1 MKHTLNI
8 PILGF
13 AAYSG
18 TGKTTLLEALI
29 PKLTKAGL
37 RIGMLKHAHHNF
49 DVDQPGKDS
58 HRLRKAG
65 ASQMLI
71 SSRNRFALM
80 TETPESESEFDY
92 LLTRFDEDKLD
103 VVLVEGCK
111 NIAFPKIEL
120 HREEVG
126 KPWLHPN
133 DENIIAIAS
142 DSGELDS
149 ELPQMNIND
158 LEAIAQFV
166 IQYVQE
172 AKAPKS
178 KEKEAACCD
187 TLSPAFLSVVQG
199 QEKILSLVNTVSE
212 TEACKIED
220 AYGRVLADHVVSP
233 VNVPQYTNSA
243 MDGYAI
249 RGDDVER
256 ESYQV
261 VAKVMAGHAYD
272 KPLEVGQAV
281 KIMTGAPTPIN
292 GDTVVMREQAS
303 KDGDTVTFNGASIK
317 TGQNVRQAGED
328 LAIGNDV
335 FTAGT
340 RLASP
345 EMGMIASLG
354 FGEANVFR
362 KLKVAVFST
371 GDEVQAPGTEQKANS
386 IYDSNRFTIMGM
398 LEKLGC
404 EILDFGILE
413 DNEQLMIEALENASA
428 QADVVMTSGGV
439 SVGDADYIKLAL
451 DKLGQIDFWRINM
464 RPGRPLAFGQINDK
478 PFFGLPGNPVAVM
491 VSFINF
497 VEPALRKMQG
507 EQGWKPLKVSA
518 IATENLR
525 SRQGRTEFSRGIYE
539 LDETGRL
546 TVRTTGKQGSGILR
560 SMSEANCLIEISPAV
575 DTVKAGESVTIIP
588 LQAESRPIQNSK
600 VSMSG
605 LFIDYRKIFQ
615 RDSYG
620 SHHSLHL
627 QRPRQRTDVLVPA
640 TPQHSRSSCRSRRYR
655 YH

>member
-8 PILGF
+8 PTLGF

-18 TGKTTLLEALI
+18 TGKTTLLEALL
-29 PKLTKAGL
+29 PKLTEAGL

-49 DVDQPGKDS
+49 DVDKPGKDS
-58 HRLRKAG
+58 YRLRKAG

-71 SSRNRFALM
+71 ASRNRFALM
-80 TETPESESEFDY
+80 TETPEAEAEFEY

-126 KPWLHPN
+126 KPWLYPH

-142 DSGELDS
+142 DSAELDS

-158 LEAIAQFV
+158 LDAIAQFV
-166 IQYVQE
+166 LQYVQD

-178 KEKEAACCD
+178 KEKDTACCD

-212 TEACKIED
+212 IEACKIEN
-220 AYGRVLADHVVSP
+220 AYGRVLAEHIISP

-249 RGDDVER
+249 RSDDVDR
-256 ESYQV
+256 DSYQV
-261 VAKVMAGHAYD
+261 VAEVMAGHAYD
-272 KPLEVGQAV
+272 QPLQVGQAV
-281 KIMTGAPTPIN
+281 KIMTGAPTPLN

-303 KDGDTVTFNGASIK
+303 QEGDKVTFNGAHIK
-317 TGQNVRQAGED
+317 AGQNVRQAGED
-328 LAIGNDV
+328 LAIGSDV

-464 RPGRPLAFGQINDK
+464 RPGRPLAFGQINNK

-507 EQGWKPLKVSA
+507 EQGWKPLKVNA

-539 LDETGRL
+539 LDDTGRL

-560 SMSEANCLIEISPAV
+560 SMSEANCLIEISPAI

-588 LQAESRPIQNSK
+588 LQGRI
-600 VSMSG
+600 
-605 LFIDYRKIFQ
+605 
-615 RDSYG
+615 
-620 SHHSLHL
+620 
-627 QRPRQRTDVLVPA
+627 
-640 TPQHSRSSCRSRRYR
+640 
-655 YH
+655 

>member
-18 TGKTTLLEALI
+18 TGKTTLLEALL
-29 PKLTKAGL
+29 PKLTEAGL

-49 DVDQPGKDS
+49 DVDKPGKDS
-58 HRLRKAG
+58 YRLRKAG

-71 SSRNRFALM
+71 ASRNRFALM
-80 TETPESESEFDY
+80 TETPEAEAEFEF
-92 LLTRFDEDKLD
+92 LLTRFDEDMLD

-126 KPWLHPN
+126 KPWLYPN

-142 DSGELDS
+142 DGGELDS

-166 IQYVQE
+166 IQYVQD
-172 AKAPKS
+172 AKAPKN

-212 TEACKIED
+212 IEACKIEN
-220 AYGRVLADHVVSP
+220 AYGRVLAEHIVSP

-249 RGDDVER
+249 RSDDVDR
-256 ESYQV
+256 DSYQV
-261 VAKVMAGHAYD
+261 IAEVMAGHAYD
-272 KPLEVGQAV
+272 QPLEVGQAV
-281 KIMTGAPTPIN
+281 KIMTGAPTPRN
-292 GDTVVMREQAS
+292 GDTVVMREQAIQE
-303 KDGDTVTFNGASIK
+303 GDKVTFNGANIK
-317 TGQNVRQAGED
+317 AGQNVRQAGED
-328 LAIGNDV
+328 LAIGSDV

-371 GDEVQAPGTEQKANS
+371 GDEVQPPGTEQKANS

-464 RPGRPLAFGQINDK
+464 RPGRPLAFGQINNK

-507 EQGWKPLKVSA
+507 EQGWKPLKVNA

-525 SRQGRTEFSRGIYE
+525 SRQGRTEFSRGVYE
-539 LDETGRL
+539 LDATGRL

-560 SMSEANCLIEISPAV
+560 SMSEANCLIEISPAI

-588 LQAESRPIQNSK
+588 LQGRI
-600 VSMSG
+600 
-605 LFIDYRKIFQ
+605 
-615 RDSYG
+615 
-620 SHHSLHL
+620 
-627 QRPRQRTDVLVPA
+627 
-640 TPQHSRSSCRSRRYR
+640 
-655 YH
+655 

>member
-18 TGKTTLLEALI
+18 TGKTTLLEALL
-29 PKLTKAGL
+29 PKLTEAGL

-49 DVDQPGKDS
+49 DVDKPGKDS
-58 HRLRKAG
+58 YRLRKAG

-71 SSRNRFALM
+71 ASRNRFALM
-80 TETPESESEFDY
+80 TETPEAEAEFEY

-126 KPWLHPN
+126 KPWLYPN

-158 LEAIAQFV
+158 LDAIAQFV
-166 IQYVQE
+166 LQYVQD

-178 KEKEAACCD
+178 KEKDAACCD
-187 TLSPAFLSVVQG
+187 TLSPAFLSVIQG

-212 TEACKIED
+212 IEACKIEN
-220 AYGRVLADHVVSP
+220 AYGRVLAEDIISP

-249 RGDDVER
+249 RSDDVDR
-256 ESYQV
+256 DSYQV
-261 VAKVMAGHAYD
+261 VAEVMAGHAYD
-272 KPLEVGQAV
+272 QPLEVGQAV
-281 KIMTGAPTPIN
+281 KIMTGAPTPLN

-303 KDGDTVTFNGASIK
+303 QEGDKVTFNGANIK
-317 TGQNVRQAGED
+317 AGQNVRQAGED
-328 LAIGNDV
+328 LAIGSDV

-439 SVGDADYIKLAL
+439 SVGDADCIKLAL

-464 RPGRPLAFGQINDK
+464 RPGRPLAFGQINNK

-507 EQGWKPLKVSA
+507 EQGWKPLKVNA

-539 LDETGRL
+539 LDDTGRL

-560 SMSEANCLIEISPAV
+560 SMSEANCLIEISPAI

-588 LQAESRPIQNSK
+588 LQGRI
-600 VSMSG
+600 
-605 LFIDYRKIFQ
+605 
-615 RDSYG
+615 
-620 SHHSLHL
+620 
-627 QRPRQRTDVLVPA
+627 
-640 TPQHSRSSCRSRRYR
+640 
-655 YH
+655 

>member
-18 TGKTTLLEALI
+18 TGKTTLLEALL
-29 PKLTKAGL
+29 PKLTEAGL

-49 DVDQPGKDS
+49 DVDKPGKDS
-58 HRLRKAG
+58 YRLRKAG

-71 SSRNRFALM
+71 ASRNRFALM
-80 TETPESESEFDY
+80 TETPEAEAEFEY
-92 LLTRFDEDKLD
+92 LLTRFDEDMID

-126 KPWLHPN
+126 KPWLYPH
-133 DENIIAIAS
+133 DDNIIAIAS
-142 DSGELDS
+142 DSAELDS

-158 LEAIAQFV
+158 LDAIAQFV
-166 IQYVQE
+166 LQYVQD

-178 KEKEAACCD
+178 KEKDAACCD

-212 TEACKIED
+212 IEACKIEN
-220 AYGRVLADHVVSP
+220 AYGRVLAEDIISP
-233 VNVPQYTNSA
+233 VNVPKYTNSA

-249 RGDDVER
+249 RSDDVDR
-256 ESYQV
+256 DSYQI
-261 VAKVMAGHAYD
+261 VAEVMAGHAYD
-272 KPLEVGQAV
+272 QPLEVGQAV
-281 KIMTGAPTPIN
+281 KIMTGAPTPLN
-292 GDTVVMREQAS
+292 GDIVVMREQAS
-303 KDGDTVTFNGASIK
+303 QEGDKVTFNGANIK
-317 TGQNVRQAGED
+317 AGQNVRQAGED
-328 LAIGNDV
+328 LAIGSDV
-335 FTAGT
+335 FAAGT

-464 RPGRPLAFGQINDK
+464 RPGRPLAFGQINNK

-507 EQGWKPLKVSA
+507 EQGWKPLKVNA

-539 LDETGRL
+539 LDDTGRL

-560 SMSEANCLIEISPAV
+560 SMSEANCLIEISPAI

-588 LQAESRPIQNSK
+588 LQGRI
-600 VSMSG
+600 
-605 LFIDYRKIFQ
+605 
-615 RDSYG
+615 
-620 SHHSLHL
+620 
-627 QRPRQRTDVLVPA
+627 
-640 TPQHSRSSCRSRRYR
+640 
-655 YH
+655 

>member
-18 TGKTTLLEALI
+18 TGKTTLLEALL
-29 PKLTKAGL
+29 PKLTEAGL

-49 DVDQPGKDS
+49 DVDKPGKDS
-58 HRLRKAG
+58 YRLRKAG

-71 SSRNRFALM
+71 ASRNRYALM
-80 TETPESESEFDY
+80 TETPEAEAEFEY

-126 KPWLHPN
+126 KPWLYPH
-133 DENIIAIAS
+133 DDNIIAIAS
-142 DSGELDS
+142 DSAELDS

-158 LEAIAQFV
+158 LDAIAQFV
-166 IQYVQE
+166 LQYVQD

-178 KEKEAACCD
+178 KEKDAACCD

-212 TEACKIED
+212 IEACKIEN
-220 AYGRVLADHVVSP
+220 AYGRVLAEHIVSP

-249 RGDDVER
+249 RSDDVDR
-256 ESYQV
+256 DSYQV
-261 VAKVMAGHAYD
+261 VAEVMAGHAYD
-272 KPLEVGQAV
+272 QPLEVGQAV
-281 KIMTGAPTPIN
+281 KIMTGAPTPRN
-292 GDTVVMREQAS
+292 GDTVVMREQAIQE
-303 KDGDTVTFNGASIK
+303 GDKVTFNGANIK
-317 TGQNVRQAGED
+317 AGQNVRQAGED
-328 LAIGNDV
+328 LAIGSDV

-464 RPGRPLAFGQINDK
+464 RPGRPLAAGQINNK

-507 EQGWKPLKVSA
+507 EQGWKPLKVNA

-539 LDETGRL
+539 LDDTGRL

-560 SMSEANCLIEISPAV
+560 SMSEANCLIEISPAI

-588 LQAESRPIQNSK
+588 LQGRI
-600 VSMSG
+600 
-605 LFIDYRKIFQ
+605 
-615 RDSYG
+615 
-620 SHHSLHL
+620 
-627 QRPRQRTDVLVPA
+627 
-640 TPQHSRSSCRSRRYR
+640 
-655 YH
+655 

>member
-18 TGKTTLLEALI
+18 TGKTTLLEALL
-29 PKLTKAGL
+29 PKLTEAGL

-49 DVDQPGKDS
+49 DVDKPGKDS
-58 HRLRKAG
+58 YRLRKAG

-71 SSRNRFALM
+71 ASRNRFALM
-80 TETPESESEFDY
+80 TETPEAEAEFEY
-92 LLTRFDEDKLD
+92 LLTRFDEDMLD

-126 KPWLHPN
+126 KPWLYPH

-142 DSGELDS
+142 DSAELDS

-158 LEAIAQFV
+158 LDAIAQFV
-166 IQYVQE
+166 LQYVQD

-178 KEKEAACCD
+178 KEKDAACCD

-212 TEACKIED
+212 IEACKIEN
-220 AYGRVLADHVVSP
+220 AYGRVLAEHIISP

-249 RGDDVER
+249 RSDNVDR
-256 ESYQV
+256 DSYQV
-261 VAKVMAGHAYD
+261 VAEVMAGHAYD
-272 KPLEVGQAV
+272 QPLEVGQAV
-281 KIMTGAPTPIN
+281 KIMTGAPTPLN

-303 KDGDTVTFNGASIK
+303 QEGDKVTFNGAHIK
-317 TGQNVRQAGED
+317 AGQNVRQAGED
-328 LAIGNDV
+328 LAIGSDV

-464 RPGRPLAFGQINDK
+464 RPGRPLAFGQINNK

-539 LDETGRL
+539 LDDTGRL

-560 SMSEANCLIEISPAV
+560 SMSEANCLIEISPAI

-588 LQAESRPIQNSK
+588 LQGRI
-600 VSMSG
+600 
-605 LFIDYRKIFQ
+605 
-615 RDSYG
+615 
-620 SHHSLHL
+620 
-627 QRPRQRTDVLVPA
+627 
-640 TPQHSRSSCRSRRYR
+640 
-655 YH
+655 

>member
-18 TGKTTLLEALI
+18 TGKTTLLEALL
-29 PKLTKAGL
+29 PKLTEAGL

-49 DVDQPGKDS
+49 DVDKPGKDS
-58 HRLRKAG
+58 YRLRKAG

-71 SSRNRFALM
+71 ASRNRFALM
-80 TETPESESEFDY
+80 TETPEAEAEFEY

-126 KPWLHPN
+126 KPWLYPH

-142 DSGELDS
+142 DSAELDS

-158 LEAIAQFV
+158 LDAIAQFV
-166 IQYVQE
+166 LQYVQD

-178 KEKEAACCD
+178 KEKDAACCD

-212 TEACKIED
+212 IEACKIEN
-220 AYGRVLADHVVSP
+220 AYGRVLAEDIISP

-249 RGDDVER
+249 RSDDVDR
-256 ESYQV
+256 DSYQI
-261 VAKVMAGHAYD
+261 VAEVMAGHAYD
-272 KPLEVGQAV
+272 QPLEVGQAV
-281 KIMTGAPTPIN
+281 KIMTGAPTPRN

-303 KDGDTVTFNGASIK
+303 QEGDKVTFNGAHIK
-317 TGQNVRQAGED
+317 AGQNVRQAGED
-328 LAIGNDV
+328 LAIGSDV

-464 RPGRPLAFGQINDK
+464 RPGRPLAFGQINNK

-507 EQGWKPLKVSA
+507 EQGWKPLKVNA

-539 LDETGRL
+539 LDDTGRL

-560 SMSEANCLIEISPAV
+560 SMSEANCLIEISPTI

-588 LQAESRPIQNSK
+588 LQGRI
-600 VSMSG
+600 
-605 LFIDYRKIFQ
+605 
-615 RDSYG
+615 
-620 SHHSLHL
+620 
-627 QRPRQRTDVLVPA
+627 
-640 TPQHSRSSCRSRRYR
+640 
-655 YH
+655 

>member
-18 TGKTTLLEALI
+18 TGKTTLLEALL
-29 PKLTKAGL
+29 PKLTDAGL

-149 ELPQMNIND
+149 DLPQMNIND

-261 VAKVMAGHAYD
+261 VAEVMAGHAYD
-272 KPLEVGQAV
+272 QPLEVGQAV

-303 KDGDTVTFNGASIK
+303 QDGDTVTFNGASIR

-328 LAIGNDV
+328 LAIGSDV

-588 LQAESRPIQNSK
+588 LQGRI
-600 VSMSG
+600 
-605 LFIDYRKIFQ
+605 
-615 RDSYG
+615 
-620 SHHSLHL
+620 
-627 QRPRQRTDVLVPA
+627 
-640 TPQHSRSSCRSRRYR
+640 
-655 YH
+655 

>member
-18 TGKTTLLEALI
+18 TGKTTLLEALL
-29 PKLTKAGL
+29 PKLTEAGL

-49 DVDQPGKDS
+49 DVDKPGKDS
-58 HRLRKAG
+58 YRLRKAG

-71 SSRNRFALM
+71 ASRNRFALM
-80 TETPESESEFDY
+80 TETPEAEAEFEY

-126 KPWLHPN
+126 KPWLYPH
-133 DENIIAIAS
+133 DDNIIAIAS
-142 DSGELDS
+142 DTAELDS

-158 LEAIAQFV
+158 LDAIAQFV
-166 IQYVQE
+166 LQYVQE
-172 AKAPKS
+172 AKEPKS
-178 KEKEAACCD
+178 KEKDAACCD

-212 TEACKIED
+212 IEACKIEN
-220 AYGRVLADHVVSP
+220 AYGRVLAEHIISP

-249 RGDDVER
+249 RSDDVDR
-256 ESYQV
+256 DSYQV
-261 VAKVMAGHAYD
+261 VAEVMAGHAYD
-272 KPLEVGQAV
+272 QPLQVGQAV
-281 KIMTGAPTPIN
+281 KIMTGAPTPLN

-303 KDGDTVTFNGASIK
+303 QEGDKVTFNCAHIK
-317 TGQNVRQAGED
+317 AGQNVRQAGED
-328 LAIGNDV
+328 LAICSDV

-464 RPGRPLAFGQINDK
+464 RPGRPLAFGQINNK

-507 EQGWKPLKVSA
+507 EQGWKPLKVNA

-539 LDETGRL
+539 LDNTGRL

-560 SMSEANCLIEISPAV
+560 SMSEANCLIEISPAI

-588 LQAESRPIQNSK
+588 LQGRI
-600 VSMSG
+600 
-605 LFIDYRKIFQ
+605 
-615 RDSYG
+615 
-620 SHHSLHL
+620 
-627 QRPRQRTDVLVPA
+627 
-640 TPQHSRSSCRSRRYR
+640 
-655 YH
+655 

>member
-8 PILGF
+8 PIIGF

-18 TGKTTLLEALI
+18 TGKTTLLEALL
-29 PKLTKAGL
+29 PKLTEAGL

-49 DVDQPGKDS
+49 DVDKPGKDS
-58 HRLRKAG
+58 YRLRKAG

-71 SSRNRFALM
+71 ASRNRFALM
-80 TETPESESEFDY
+80 TETPEAEAEFEY

-126 KPWLHPN
+126 KPWLYPH

-142 DSGELDS
+142 DTAELDS

-158 LEAIAQFV
+158 LDAIAQFV
-166 IQYVQE
+166 LQYVQE

-178 KEKEAACCD
+178 KEKDAACCD

-212 TEACKIED
+212 IEACKIEN
-220 AYGRVLADHVVSP
+220 AYGRVLAEDIISP

-249 RGDDVER
+249 RSDDVDR
-256 ESYQV
+256 DSYQV
-261 VAKVMAGHAYD
+261 VAEVMAGHAYD
-272 KPLEVGQAV
+272 QPLEVGQAV
-281 KIMTGAPTPIN
+281 KIMTGAPTPRN
-292 GDTVVMREQAS
+292 GDTVVMREQAFQE
-303 KDGDTVTFNGASIK
+303 GDKVTFNGANIK
-317 TGQNVRQAGED
+317 AGQNVRQAGED
-328 LAIGNDV
+328 LAIGSDV

-464 RPGRPLAFGQINDK
+464 RPGRPLAFGQINNK

-507 EQGWKPLKVSA
+507 EQGWKPLKVNA

-539 LDETGRL
+539 LDDTGRL

-560 SMSEANCLIEISPAV
+560 SMSEANCLIEISPAI

-588 LQAESRPIQNSK
+588 LQGRI
-600 VSMSG
+600 
-605 LFIDYRKIFQ
+605 
-615 RDSYG
+615 
-620 SHHSLHL
+620 
-627 QRPRQRTDVLVPA
+627 
-640 TPQHSRSSCRSRRYR
+640 
-655 YH
+655 

>member
-18 TGKTTLLEALI
+18 TGKTTLLEALL
-29 PKLTKAGL
+29 PKLTEAGL

-49 DVDQPGKDS
+49 DVDKPGKDS
-58 HRLRKAG
+58 YRLRKAG

-71 SSRNRFALM
+71 ASRNRFALM
-80 TETPESESEFDY
+80 TETPEAEAEFEF
-92 LLTRFDEDKLD
+92 LLTRFDEDMLD

-126 KPWLHPN
+126 KPWLYPN

-142 DSGELDS
+142 DGGELDS

-172 AKAPKS
+172 AKAPKN

-212 TEACKIED
+212 IEACKIEN
-220 AYGRVLADHVVSP
+220 AYGRVLAEHIVSP

-249 RGDDVER
+249 RSDDVDR
-256 ESYQV
+256 DSYQV
-261 VAKVMAGHAYD
+261 VAEVMAGHAYD
-272 KPLEVGQAV
+272 QPLEVGQAV
-281 KIMTGAPTPIN
+281 KIMTGAPTPTN
-292 GDTVVMREQAS
+292 GDTVVMREQA
-303 KDGDTVTFNGASIK
+303 KQDGDTVTFNGASIK

-328 LAIGNDV
+328 LAIGSDV

-413 DNEQLMIEALENASA
+413 DNEKLMIEALENASA

-464 RPGRPLAFGQINDK
+464 RPGRPLAFGQINNK

-507 EQGWKPLKVSA
+507 EQGWKPLKVNA

-525 SRQGRTEFSRGIYE
+525 SRQGRTEFSRGVYE
-539 LDETGRL
+539 LDATGRL

-560 SMSEANCLIEISPAV
+560 SMSEANCLIEISPAI

-588 LQAESRPIQNSK
+588 LQGRI
-600 VSMSG
+600 
-605 LFIDYRKIFQ
+605 
-615 RDSYG
+615 
-620 SHHSLHL
+620 
-627 QRPRQRTDVLVPA
+627 
-640 TPQHSRSSCRSRRYR
+640 
-655 YH
+655 

>member
-18 TGKTTLLEALI
+18 TGKTTLLEALL
-29 PKLTKAGL
+29 PKLTEAGL

-49 DVDQPGKDS
+49 DVDKPGKDS
-58 HRLRKAG
+58 YRLRKAG

-71 SSRNRFALM
+71 ASRNRFALM
-80 TETPESESEFDY
+80 TETPEAEAEFEY

-126 KPWLHPN
+126 KPWLYPN

-142 DSGELDS
+142 DSAELDS

-172 AKAPKS
+172 AKAPQN

-212 TEACKIED
+212 IEACKIEN
-220 AYGRVLADHVVSP
+220 AYGRVLAEHIISP

-249 RGDDVER
+249 RSDDVDR
-256 ESYQV
+256 DSYQV
-261 VAKVMAGHAYD
+261 VAEVMAGHAYD
-272 KPLEVGQAV
+272 QPLEVGQAV
-281 KIMTGAPTPIN
+281 KIMTGAPTPLN

-303 KDGDTVTFNGASIK
+303 QEGDKVTFNGANIK
-317 TGQNVRQAGED
+317 AGQNVRQAGED
-328 LAIGNDV
+328 LVIGSDV

-464 RPGRPLAFGQINDK
+464 RPGRPLAFGQINNK
-478 PFFGLPGNPVAVM
+478 PFFGLPGNPVAM

-507 EQGWKPLKVSA
+507 EQGWRPLKVNA

-539 LDETGRL
+539 LDDTGRL

-560 SMSEANCLIEISPAV
+560 SMSEANCLIEISPPAI

-588 LQAESRPIQNSK
+588 LQGRI
-600 VSMSG
+600 
-605 LFIDYRKIFQ
+605 
-615 RDSYG
+615 
-620 SHHSLHL
+620 
-627 QRPRQRTDVLVPA
+627 
-640 TPQHSRSSCRSRRYR
+640 
-655 YH
+655 

>member
-18 TGKTTLLEALI
+18 TGKTTLLEALL
-29 PKLTKAGL
+29 PKLTEAGL

-49 DVDQPGKDS
+49 DVDKPGKDS
-58 HRLRKAG
+58 YRLRKAG

-71 SSRNRFALM
+71 ASRNRFALM
-80 TETPESESEFDY
+80 TETPEAEAEFEY

-126 KPWLHPN
+126 KPWLYPH

-142 DSGELDS
+142 DSAELDS

-158 LEAIAQFV
+158 LDAIAQFV
-166 IQYVQE
+166 LQYVQD

-178 KEKEAACCD
+178 KEKDAACCD

-212 TEACKIED
+212 IEACKIEN
-220 AYGRVLADHVVSP
+220 AYGRVLAKHIISP

-249 RGDDVER
+249 RSDDVDR
-256 ESYQV
+256 DSYQV
-261 VAKVMAGHAYD
+261 VAEVMAGHAYD
-272 KPLEVGQAV
+272 QPLEVGQAV
-281 KIMTGAPTPIN
+281 KIMTGAPTPRN

-303 KDGDTVTFNGASIK
+303 QEGDKVTFNGANIK
-317 TGQNVRQAGED
+317 AGQNVRQAGED
-328 LAIGNDV
+328 LAIGSDV

-464 RPGRPLAFGQINDK
+464 RPGRPLAFGQINNK

-507 EQGWKPLKVSA
+507 EQGWKPLKVNA

-539 LDETGRL
+539 LDNTGRL

-560 SMSEANCLIEISPAV
+560 SMSEANCLIEISPAI

-588 LQAESRPIQNSK
+588 LQGRI
-600 VSMSG
+600 
-605 LFIDYRKIFQ
+605 
-615 RDSYG
+615 
-620 SHHSLHL
+620 
-627 QRPRQRTDVLVPA
+627 
-640 TPQHSRSSCRSRRYR
+640 
-655 YH
+655 

>member
-18 TGKTTLLEALI
+18 TGKTTLLEALL
-29 PKLTKAGL
+29 PKLTEAGL

-49 DVDQPGKDS
+49 DVDKPGKDS
-58 HRLRKAG
+58 YRLRKAG

-71 SSRNRFALM
+71 ASRNRFALM
-80 TETPESESEFDY
+80 TETPEAEAEFEY
-92 LLTRFDEDKLD
+92 LLTRFDEDMLD

-126 KPWLHPN
+126 KPWLYPN

-142 DSGELDS
+142 DGGELDS

-172 AKAPKS
+172 AKAPKN

-212 TEACKIED
+212 IEACKIEN
-220 AYGRVLADHVVSP
+220 AYGRVLAEHIISP

-249 RGDDVER
+249 RSDDVDR
-256 ESYQV
+256 SSYQI
-261 VAKVMAGHAYD
+261 VAEVMAGHAYD
-272 KPLEVGQAV
+272 QPLEVGQAV
-281 KIMTGAPTPIN
+281 KIMTGAPTPRN

-303 KDGDTVTFNGASIK
+303 QEGDKVTFNGSNIK
-317 TGQNVRQAGED
+317 AGQNVRQAGED
-328 LAIGNDV
+328 LAIGSDV

-464 RPGRPLAFGQINDK
+464 RPGRPLAFGQINNK

-507 EQGWKPLKVSA
+507 EQGWKPLKVNA

-539 LDETGRL
+539 LDDTGRL

-560 SMSEANCLIEISPAV
+560 SMSEANCLIEISPAI

-588 LQAESRPIQNSK
+588 LQGRI
-600 VSMSG
+600 
-605 LFIDYRKIFQ
+605 
-615 RDSYG
+615 
-620 SHHSLHL
+620 
-627 QRPRQRTDVLVPA
+627 
-640 TPQHSRSSCRSRRYR
+640 
-655 YH
+655 

>member
-18 TGKTTLLEALI
+18 TGKTTLLEALL
-29 PKLTKAGL
+29 PKLTEAGL

-49 DVDQPGKDS
+49 DVDKPGKDS
-58 HRLRKAG
+58 YRLRKAG

-71 SSRNRFALM
+71 ASRNRFALM
-80 TETPESESEFDY
+80 TETPEAEAEFEY

-126 KPWLHPN
+126 KPWLYPH

-142 DSGELDS
+142 DSAELDS

-158 LEAIAQFV
+158 LDAIAQFV
-166 IQYVQE
+166 LQYVQD

-178 KEKEAACCD
+178 KEKDAACCD

-199 QEKILSLVNTVSE
+199 QEKVLSLVNTVSE
-212 TEACKIED
+212 IEACKIEN
-220 AYGRVLADHVVSP
+220 AYGRVLAEDIISP

-249 RGDDVER
+249 RSDDVDR
-256 ESYQV
+256 DSYQV
-261 VAKVMAGHAYD
+261 VAEVMAGHAYD
-272 KPLEVGQAV
+272 QPLEVGQAV
-281 KIMTGAPTPIN
+281 KIMTGAPTPLN

-303 KDGDTVTFNGASIK
+303 QEGDKVTFNGSNIK
-317 TGQNVRQAGED
+317 AGQNVRQAGED
-328 LAIGNDV
+328 LAIGSDV

-464 RPGRPLAFGQINDK
+464 RPGRPLAFGQINNK

-507 EQGWKPLKVSA
+507 EQGWKPLKVNA

-525 SRQGRTEFSRGIYE
+525 SRQCRTEFSRGIYE
-539 LDETGRL
+539 LDDTGRL

-560 SMSEANCLIEISPAV
+560 SMSEANCLIEISPAI
-575 DTVKAGESVTIIP
+575 DIVKAGESVTIIP
-588 LQAESRPIQNSK
+588 LQGRI
-600 VSMSG
+600 
-605 LFIDYRKIFQ
+605 
-615 RDSYG
+615 
-620 SHHSLHL
+620 
-627 QRPRQRTDVLVPA
+627 
-640 TPQHSRSSCRSRRYR
+640 
-655 YH
+655 

>member
-18 TGKTTLLEALI
+18 TGKTTLLEALL
-29 PKLTKAGL
+29 PKLTEAGL

-49 DVDQPGKDS
+49 DVDKPGKDS
-58 HRLRKAG
+58 YRLRKAG

-71 SSRNRFALM
+71 ASRNRYALM
-80 TETPESESEFDY
+80 TETPEAEAEFEY

-126 KPWLHPN
+126 KPWLYPH

-142 DSGELDS
+142 DTAELDS

-158 LEAIAQFV
+158 LDAIAQFV
-166 IQYVQE
+166 LQYVQE

-178 KEKEAACCD
+178 KEKDAACCD

-212 TEACKIED
+212 IEACKIEN
-220 AYGRVLADHVVSP
+220 AYGRVLAEDIISP

-249 RGDDVER
+249 RSDDVDR
-256 ESYQV
+256 DSYQV
-261 VAKVMAGHAYD
+261 VAEVMAGHAYD
-272 KPLEVGQAV
+272 QPLEVGQAV
-281 KIMTGAPTPIN
+281 KIMTGAPTPPN

-303 KDGDTVTFNGASIK
+303 QEGDKVTFNGSNIK
-317 TGQNVRQAGED
+317 AGQNVRQAGED
-328 LAIGNDV
+328 LAIGSDV

-464 RPGRPLAFGQINDK
+464 RPGRPLAFGQINNK

-507 EQGWKPLKVSA
+507 EQGWKPLKVNA

-525 SRQGRTEFSRGIYE
+525 SRQGRTEFSRGVYE
-539 LDETGRL
+539 LDDTGHL

-560 SMSEANCLIEISPAV
+560 SMSEANCLIEISPAI

-588 LQAESRPIQNSK
+588 LQGRI
-600 VSMSG
+600 
-605 LFIDYRKIFQ
+605 
-615 RDSYG
+615 
-620 SHHSLHL
+620 
-627 QRPRQRTDVLVPA
+627 
-640 TPQHSRSSCRSRRYR
+640 
-655 YH
+655 

>member
-18 TGKTTLLEALI
+18 TGKTTLLEALL
-29 PKLTKAGL
+29 PKLTEAGL

-49 DVDQPGKDS
+49 DVDKPGKDS
-58 HRLRKAG
+58 YRLRKAG

-71 SSRNRFALM
+71 ASRNRFALM
-80 TETPESESEFDY
+80 TETPEAEAEFEY

-126 KPWLHPN
+126 KPWLYPH

-142 DSGELDS
+142 DSAELDS

-158 LEAIAQFV
+158 LDAIAQFV
-166 IQYVQE
+166 LQYVQD

-178 KEKEAACCD
+178 KEKDAACCD

-212 TEACKIED
+212 IEACKIEN
-220 AYGRVLADHVVSP
+220 AYGRVLAEHIISP

-249 RGDDVER
+249 RSDDIER
-256 ESYQV
+256 DSYQV
-261 VAKVMAGHAYD
+261 VAEVMAGHAYD
-272 KPLEVGQAV
+272 QPLEVGQAV
-281 KIMTGAPTPIN
+281 KIMTGAPTPLN

-303 KDGDTVTFNGASIK
+303 QEGDKVTFNGANIK
-317 TGQNVRQAGED
+317 AGQNVRQAGED
-328 LAIGNDV
+328 LAIGSDV

-354 FGEANVFR
+354 FGEANVFH

-464 RPGRPLAFGQINDK
+464 RPGRPLAFGQINNK

-507 EQGWKPLKVSA
+507 EQGWKPLKVNA

-539 LDETGRL
+539 LDNTGRL

-560 SMSEANCLIEISPAV
+560 SMSEANCLIEISPAI

-588 LQAESRPIQNSK
+588 LQGRI
-600 VSMSG
+600 
-605 LFIDYRKIFQ
+605 
-615 RDSYG
+615 
-620 SHHSLHL
+620 
-627 QRPRQRTDVLVPA
+627 
-640 TPQHSRSSCRSRRYR
+640 
-655 YH
+655 

>member
-18 TGKTTLLEALI
+18 TGKTTLLEALL
-29 PKLTKAGL
+29 PKLTEAGL

-49 DVDQPGKDS
+49 DVDKPGKDS
-58 HRLRKAG
+58 YRLRKAG

-71 SSRNRFALM
+71 ASRNRFALM
-80 TETPESESEFDY
+80 TETPEAEAEFEY

-126 KPWLHPN
+126 KPWLYPH

-142 DSGELDS
+142 DTAELDS

-158 LEAIAQFV
+158 LDAIAQFV
-166 IQYVQE
+166 LQYVQD

-178 KEKEAACCD
+178 KEKDAACCD

-212 TEACKIED
+212 IEACKIEN
-220 AYGRVLADHVVSP
+220 AYGRVLAEHIISP

-249 RGDDVER
+249 RSDDVDR
-256 ESYQV
+256 DSYQV
-261 VAKVMAGHAYD
+261 VAEVMAGHAYD
-272 KPLEVGQAV
+272 QPLQVGQAV
-281 KIMTGAPTPIN
+281 KIMTGAPTPLN

-303 KDGDTVTFNGASIK
+303 QEGDKVTFNGAHIK
-317 TGQNVRQAGED
+317 AGQNVRQAGED
-328 LAIGNDV
+328 LAIGSDV
-335 FTAGT
+335 FTAGA

-464 RPGRPLAFGQINDK
+464 RPGRPLAFGQINNK

-507 EQGWKPLKVSA
+507 EQGWKPLKVNA

-539 LDETGRL
+539 LDDSGRL

-560 SMSEANCLIEISPAV
+560 SMSEANCLIEISPAI

-588 LQAESRPIQNSK
+588 LQGRI
-600 VSMSG
+600 
-605 LFIDYRKIFQ
+605 
-615 RDSYG
+615 
-620 SHHSLHL
+620 
-627 QRPRQRTDVLVPA
+627 
-640 TPQHSRSSCRSRRYR
+640 
-655 YH
+655 

>member
-18 TGKTTLLEALI
+18 TGKTTLLEALL
-29 PKLTKAGL
+29 PKLTEAGL

-49 DVDQPGKDS
+49 DVDKPGKDS
-58 HRLRKAG
+58 YRLRKAG

-71 SSRNRFALM
+71 ASRNRFALM
-80 TETPESESEFDY
+80 TETPEAEAEFEY

-126 KPWLHPN
+126 KPWLYPH
-133 DENIIAIAS
+133 DDNIIAIAS
-142 DSGELDS
+142 DSAELDS

-158 LEAIAQFV
+158 LDAIAQFV
-166 IQYVQE
+166 LQYVQD

-178 KEKEAACCD
+178 KEKDAACCD

-199 QEKILSLVNTVSE
+199 QEKVLSLVNTVSE
-212 TEACKIED
+212 IEACKIEN
-220 AYGRVLADHVVSP
+220 AYGRVLAEHIISP

-249 RGDDVER
+249 RSDNVDR
-256 ESYQV
+256 DSYQV
-261 VAKVMAGHAYD
+261 VAEVMAGHAYD
-272 KPLEVGQAV
+272 QPLEVGQAV
-281 KIMTGAPTPIN
+281 KIMTGAPTPLN

-303 KDGDTVTFNGASIK
+303 QEGDKVTFNGAHIK
-317 TGQNVRQAGED
+317 AGQNVRQAGED
-328 LAIGNDV
+328 LAIGSDV

-464 RPGRPLAFGQINDK
+464 RPGRPLAFGQINNK

-507 EQGWKPLKVSA
+507 EQGWKPLKVNA

-539 LDETGRL
+539 LDNTGRL

-560 SMSEANCLIEISPAV
+560 SMSEANCLIEISPAI

-588 LQAESRPIQNSK
+588 LQGRI
-600 VSMSG
+600 
-605 LFIDYRKIFQ
+605 
-615 RDSYG
+615 
-620 SHHSLHL
+620 
-627 QRPRQRTDVLVPA
+627 
-640 TPQHSRSSCRSRRYR
+640 
-655 YH
+655 

>member
-18 TGKTTLLEALI
+18 TGKTTLLEALL
-29 PKLTKAGL
+29 PKLTEAGL

-49 DVDQPGKDS
+49 DVDKPGKDS
-58 HRLRKAG
+58 YRLRKAG

-71 SSRNRFALM
+71 ASRNRFALM
-80 TETPESESEFDY
+80 TETPEAEAEFEF
-92 LLTRFDEDKLD
+92 LLTRFDEDMLD

-126 KPWLHPN
+126 KPWLYPN

-142 DSGELDS
+142 DGGELDS

-172 AKAPKS
+172 AKAPKN

-212 TEACKIED
+212 IEACKIEN
-220 AYGRVLADHVVSP
+220 AYGRVLAEHIVSP

-249 RGDDVER
+249 RSDDVDR
-256 ESYQV
+256 DSYQV
-261 VAKVMAGHAYD
+261 VVEVMAGHAYD
-272 KPLEVGQAV
+272 QPLDVGQAV
-281 KIMTGAPTPIN
+281 KIMTGAPTPRN

-303 KDGDTVTFNGASIK
+303 QEGDKVTFNGANIK
-317 TGQNVRQAGED
+317 AGQNVRQAGED
-328 LAIGNDV
+328 LAIGSDV

-362 KLKVAVFST
+362 KVKVAVFST

-464 RPGRPLAFGQINDK
+464 RPGRPLAFGQINNK

-507 EQGWKPLKVSA
+507 EQGWKPLKVNA

-539 LDETGRL
+539 LDNTGRL

-560 SMSEANCLIEISPAV
+560 SMSEANCLIEISPAI

-588 LQAESRPIQNSK
+588 LQGRI
-600 VSMSG
+600 
-605 LFIDYRKIFQ
+605 
-615 RDSYG
+615 
-620 SHHSLHL
+620 
-627 QRPRQRTDVLVPA
+627 
-640 TPQHSRSSCRSRRYR
+640 
-655 YH
+655 

>member
-18 TGKTTLLEALI
+18 TGKTTLLEALL
-29 PKLTKAGL
+29 PKLTEAGL

-49 DVDQPGKDS
+49 DVDKPGKDS
-58 HRLRKAG
+58 YRLRKAG

-71 SSRNRFALM
+71 ASRNRFALM
-80 TETPESESEFDY
+80 TETPEAEAEFEY

-126 KPWLHPN
+126 KPWLYPH
-133 DENIIAIAS
+133 DDNIIAIAS
-142 DSGELDS
+142 DSAELDS

-158 LEAIAQFV
+158 LDAIAQFV
-166 IQYVQE
+166 LQYVQD

-178 KEKEAACCD
+178 KEKDAACCD

-212 TEACKIED
+212 IEACKIEN
-220 AYGRVLADHVVSP
+220 AYGRVLAEHIISP

-249 RGDDVER
+249 RSDDVDR
-256 ESYQV
+256 DSYQI
-261 VAKVMAGHAYD
+261 VAEVMAGHAYD
-272 KPLEVGQAV
+272 QPLEVGQAV
-281 KIMTGAPTPIN
+281 KIMTGAPTPLN

-303 KDGDTVTFNGASIK
+303 QEGDKVTFNGANIK
-317 TGQNVRQAGED
+317 AGQNVRQAGED
-328 LAIGNDV
+328 LAIGSDV

-464 RPGRPLAFGQINDK
+464 RPGRPLAFGQINNK

-507 EQGWKPLKVSA
+507 EQGWKPLKVNV

-525 SRQGRTEFSRGIYE
+525 SRQGRTEFSRGVYE
-539 LDETGRL
+539 LDDTGRL

-560 SMSEANCLIEISPAV
+560 SMSEANCLIEISPAI
-575 DTVKAGESVTIIP
+575 DTVKAGECVTIIP
-588 LQAESRPIQNSK
+588 LQGRI
-600 VSMSG
+600 
-605 LFIDYRKIFQ
+605 
-615 RDSYG
+615 
-620 SHHSLHL
+620 
-627 QRPRQRTDVLVPA
+627 
-640 TPQHSRSSCRSRRYR
+640 
-655 YH
+655 

>member
-18 TGKTTLLEALI
+18 TGKTTLLEALL
-29 PKLTKAGL
+29 PKLTEAGL

-49 DVDQPGKDS
+49 DVDKPGKDS
-58 HRLRKAG
+58 YRLRKAG

-71 SSRNRFALM
+71 ASRNRFALM
-80 TETPESESEFDY
+80 TETPEAEAEFEY

-126 KPWLHPN
+126 KPWLYPH

-142 DSGELDS
+142 DSAELDS

-158 LEAIAQFV
+158 LDAIAQFV
-166 IQYVQE
+166 LQYVQD

-178 KEKEAACCD
+178 KEKDAACCD

-212 TEACKIED
+212 IEACKIEN
-220 AYGRVLADHVVSP
+220 AYGRVLAEHIVSP

-249 RGDDVER
+249 RSDDVDR
-256 ESYQV
+256 DSYQV
-261 VAKVMAGHAYD
+261 VAEVMAGHAYD
-272 KPLEVGQAV
+272 QPLEVGQAV
-281 KIMTGAPTPIN
+281 KIMTGAPTPRN

-303 KDGDTVTFNGASIK
+303 QEGDKVTFNGANIK
-317 TGQNVRQAGED
+317 AGQNVRQAGED
-328 LAIGNDV
+328 LAIGSDV

-464 RPGRPLAFGQINDK
+464 RPGRPLAFGQINNK

-507 EQGWKPLKVSA
+507 EQGWKPLKVNA

-539 LDETGRL
+539 LDNTGRL

-560 SMSEANCLIEISPAV
+560 SMSEANCLIEISPAI

-588 LQAESRPIQNSK
+588 LQGRI
-600 VSMSG
+600 
-605 LFIDYRKIFQ
+605 
-615 RDSYG
+615 
-620 SHHSLHL
+620 
-627 QRPRQRTDVLVPA
+627 
-640 TPQHSRSSCRSRRYR
+640 
-655 YH
+655 

>member
-8 PILGF
+8 PIIGF

-18 TGKTTLLEALI
+18 TGKTTLLEALL
-29 PKLTKAGL
+29 PKLTEAGL

-49 DVDQPGKDS
+49 DVDKPGKDS
-58 HRLRKAG
+58 YRLRKAG

-71 SSRNRFALM
+71 ASRNRFALM
-80 TETPESESEFDY
+80 TETPEAEAEFEY

-126 KPWLHPN
+126 KPWLYPH

-142 DSGELDS
+142 DSAELDS

-158 LEAIAQFV
+158 LDAIAQFV
-166 IQYVQE
+166 LQYVQD

-178 KEKEAACCD
+178 KEKDAACCD

-199 QEKILSLVNTVSE
+199 QEKVLSLVNTVSE
-212 TEACKIED
+212 IEACKIEN
-220 AYGRVLADHVVSP
+220 AYGRVLAEDIISP

-249 RGDDVER
+249 RSDDVDR
-256 ESYQV
+256 DSYQV
-261 VAKVMAGHAYD
+261 VAEVMAGHAYD
-272 KPLEVGQAV
+272 QPLEVGQAV
-281 KIMTGAPTPIN
+281 KIMTGAPTPLN

-303 KDGDTVTFNGASIK
+303 LEGDKVTFDGANIK
-317 TGQNVRQAGED
+317 AGQNVRQAGED
-328 LAIGNDV
+328 LAIGSDV

-464 RPGRPLAFGQINDK
+464 RPGRPLAFGQINNK

-507 EQGWKPLKVSA
+507 EQGWKPLKVNA

-539 LDETGRL
+539 LDDTGRL

-560 SMSEANCLIEISPAV
+560 SMSEANCLIEISPAI

-588 LQAESRPIQNSK
+588 LQGRI
-600 VSMSG
+600 
-605 LFIDYRKIFQ
+605 
-615 RDSYG
+615 
-620 SHHSLHL
+620 
-627 QRPRQRTDVLVPA
+627 
-640 TPQHSRSSCRSRRYR
+640 
-655 YH
+655 

>member
-1 MKHTLNI
+1 MKYTLNI

-18 TGKTTLLEALI
+18 TGKTTLLEALL
-29 PKLTKAGL
+29 PKLTEAGL

-49 DVDQPGKDS
+49 DVDKPGKDS
-58 HRLRKAG
+58 YRLRKAG

-71 SSRNRFALM
+71 ASRNRFALM
-80 TETPESESEFDY
+80 TETPEAEAEFEY
-92 LLTRFDEDKLD
+92 LLTRFDEDMLD

-126 KPWLHPN
+126 KPWLYPN

-142 DSGELDS
+142 DSGKLDS

-166 IQYVQE
+166 IQYAQE
-172 AKAPKS
+172 AKAPKN

-187 TLSPAFLSVVQG
+187 TLSPAFISVVQG
-199 QEKILSLVNTVSE
+199 QERILSLVNTVSE
-212 TEACKIED
+212 IEACKIEN
-220 AYGRVLADHVVSP
+220 AYGRVLAEHIVSP

-249 RGDDVER
+249 RSDDVDR
-256 ESYQV
+256 DSYQV
-261 VAKVMAGHAYD
+261 VAEVMAGHAYD
-272 KPLEVGQAV
+272 QPLEVGQAV
-281 KIMTGAPTPIN
+281 KIMTGAPTPRN
-292 GDTVVMREQAS
+292 GDTVVMREQAIQE
-303 KDGDTVTFNGASIK
+303 GDKVTFNGANIK
-317 TGQNVRQAGED
+317 AGQNVRQAGED
-328 LAIGNDV
+328 LAIGSDV

-398 LEKLGC
+398 LKKLGC

-413 DNEQLMIEALENASA
+413 DNEQLMIEALENASV

-464 RPGRPLAFGQINDK
+464 RPGRPLAFGQINNK

-507 EQGWKPLKVSA
+507 EQGWKPLKVNA

-525 SRQGRTEFSRGIYE
+525 SRQGRTEFSRGVYE
-539 LDETGRL
+539 PDETGRL

-560 SMSEANCLIEISPAV
+560 SMSEANCLIEISPAI

-588 LQAESRPIQNSK
+588 LQGRI
-600 VSMSG
+600 
-605 LFIDYRKIFQ
+605 
-615 RDSYG
+615 
-620 SHHSLHL
+620 
-627 QRPRQRTDVLVPA
+627 
-640 TPQHSRSSCRSRRYR
+640 
-655 YH
+655 

>member
-18 TGKTTLLEALI
+18 TGKTTLLEALL
-29 PKLTKAGL
+29 PKLTEAGL

-49 DVDQPGKDS
+49 DVDKPGKDS
-58 HRLRKAG
+58 YRLRKAG

-71 SSRNRFALM
+71 ASRNRFALM
-80 TETPESESEFDY
+80 TETPEAEAEFEY

-126 KPWLHPN
+126 KPWLYPH
-133 DENIIAIAS
+133 DDNIIAIAS
-142 DSGELDS
+142 DSAELDS

-158 LEAIAQFV
+158 LDAIAQFV
-166 IQYVQE
+166 LQYVQD

-178 KEKEAACCD
+178 KEKDAACCD

-212 TEACKIED
+212 IEACKIEN
-220 AYGRVLADHVVSP
+220 AYGRILAEHIISP

-249 RGDDVER
+249 RSDDVDR
-256 ESYQV
+256 DSYQV
-261 VAKVMAGHAYD
+261 VAEVMAGHAYD
-272 KPLEVGQAV
+272 QPLEVGQAV
-281 KIMTGAPTPIN
+281 KIMTGAPTPRN

-303 KDGDTVTFNGASIK
+303 QEGDKVTFNGANIK
-317 TGQNVRQAGED
+317 AGQNVRQAGED
-328 LAIGNDV
+328 LAIGSDV

-413 DNEQLMIEALENASA
+413 DNEQLMIEELENASA

-464 RPGRPLAFGQINDK
+464 RPGRPLAFGQINNK

-507 EQGWKPLKVSA
+507 EQGWKPLKVNA

-539 LDETGRL
+539 LDDTGRL

-560 SMSEANCLIEISPAV
+560 SMSEANCLIEISPAI

-588 LQAESRPIQNSK
+588 LQGRI
-600 VSMSG
+600 
-605 LFIDYRKIFQ
+605 
-615 RDSYG
+615 
-620 SHHSLHL
+620 
-627 QRPRQRTDVLVPA
+627 
-640 TPQHSRSSCRSRRYR
+640 
-655 YH
+655 

>member
-18 TGKTTLLEALI
+18 TGKTTLLEALL
-29 PKLTKAGL
+29 PKLTEAGL

-49 DVDQPGKDS
+49 DVDKPGKDS
-58 HRLRKAG
+58 YRLRKAG

-71 SSRNRFALM
+71 ASRNRFALM
-80 TETPESESEFDY
+80 TETPEAEAEFEY

-126 KPWLHPN
+126 KPWLYPH

-142 DSGELDS
+142 DSAELDS

-158 LEAIAQFV
+158 LDAIAQFV
-166 IQYVQE
+166 LQYVQD

-178 KEKEAACCD
+178 KEKDAACCD

-212 TEACKIED
+212 IEACKIEN
-220 AYGRVLADHVVSP
+220 AYGRILAEHIISP

-249 RGDDVER
+249 RSDDIER
-256 ESYQV
+256 DSYQV
-261 VAKVMAGHAYD
+261 VAEVMAGHAYD
-272 KPLEVGQAV
+272 QPLEVGQAV
-281 KIMTGAPTPIN
+281 KIMTGAPTPLN

-303 KDGDTVTFNGASIK
+303 QEGDKVTFNGANIK
-317 TGQNVRQAGED
+317 AGQNVRQAGED
-328 LAIGNDV
+328 LAIGSDV

-464 RPGRPLAFGQINDK
+464 RPGRPLAFGQINNK

-507 EQGWKPLKVSA
+507 EQGWKPLKVNA

-539 LDETGRL
+539 LDDTGRL

-560 SMSEANCLIEISPAV
+560 SMSEANCLIEISPAI

-588 LQAESRPIQNSK
+588 LQGRI
-600 VSMSG
+600 
-605 LFIDYRKIFQ
+605 
-615 RDSYG
+615 
-620 SHHSLHL
+620 
-627 QRPRQRTDVLVPA
+627 
-640 TPQHSRSSCRSRRYR
+640 
-655 YH
+655 